1 MCDIMVDACLY
12 SCWFITAK
20 IFEILN
26 EVVFSNDD
34 KDLDYIVPDI
44 VTFVS
49 DDMGIKTISLNV
61 INLDDNSFNE
71 DGHEIVI
78 HVKLIAW
85 CIKYRQRKA
94 SKKDLSKELMFL
106 SWYATIWWDWC
117 VSDDEKKEQNNF
129 LWMSSGV
136 KLLLLF

>member
-1 MCDIMVDACLY
+1 MVDACLY

-61 INLDDNSFNE
+61 INLDDNNFNE
-71 DGHEIVI
+71 DGREIVI

-106 SWYATIWWDWC
+106 SWYATMWWNWLC
-117 VSDDEKKEQNNF
+117 QMMKKKNKTIF
-129 LWMSSGV
+129 YG
-136 KLLLLF
+136 

>member
-12 SCWFITAK
+12 SCWFIRAK

-34 KDLDYIVPDI
+34 KDLDYIDPDI

-61 INLDDNSFNE
+61 INLDDNNFNE
-71 DGHEIVI
+71 DGREIVI

-106 SWYATIWWDWC
+106 SWYATMWWNWLC
-117 VSDDEKKEQNNF
+117 QMMKKKNKTIF
-129 LWMSSGV
+129 YG
-136 KLLLLF
+136 

>member
-1 MCDIMVDACLY
+1 MVDACLY

-61 INLDDNSFNE
+61 INLDDNNFNE
-71 DGHEIVI
+71 DGREIVI

-106 SWYATIWWDWC
+106 SWYATIWWDWLC
-117 VSDDEKKEQNNF
+117 QMMKKKNKTIF
-129 LWMSSGV
+129 YG
-136 KLLLLF
+136 

>member
-1 MCDIMVDACLY
+1 MVDACLY

-34 KDLDYIVPDI
+34 KDLDYIDPDT

-61 INLDDNSFNE
+61 INLDDNNFNE
-71 DGHEIVI
+71 DGREIVI

-106 SWYATIWWDWC
+106 SWYATMWWNWLC
-117 VSDDEKKEQNNF
+117 QMMKKKNKTIF
-129 LWMSSGV
+129 YR
-136 KLLLLF
+136 

>member
-1 MCDIMVDACLY
+1 MCDIIVDACLS

-34 KDLDYIVPDI
+34 KDLDYIVPDT

-106 SWYATIWWDWC
+106 SWYVTIWWDWC

>member
-1 MCDIMVDACLY
+1 MVDACLY

-61 INLDDNSFNE
+61 INLDDNNFNE
-71 DGHEIVI
+71 DGREIVI

-106 SWYATIWWDWC
+106 SWYATMWWNWLC
-117 VSDDEKKEQNNF
+117 QMVKKKNKTIF
-129 LWMSSGV
+129 YG
-136 KLLLLF
+136 

>member
-34 KDLDYIVPDI
+34 KDLDYIDPDI

-61 INLDDNSFNE
+61 INLDDNNFNE
-71 DGHEIVI
+71 DGREIVI

-106 SWYATIWWDWC
+106 SWYATIWWDWLC
-117 VSDDEKKEQNNF
+117 QMMKKKNKTIF
-129 LWMSSGV
+129 YG
-136 KLLLLF
+136 

>member
-1 MCDIMVDACLY
+1 MVDACLY

-34 KDLDYIVPDI
+34 KDLDYIVPDT

-61 INLDDNSFNE
+61 INLDDNNFNE
-71 DGHEIVI
+71 DGREIVI

-106 SWYATIWWDWC
+106 SWYATMWWNWLC
-117 VSDDEKKEQNNF
+117 QMMKKKNKTIF
-129 LWMSSGV
+129 YG
-136 KLLLLF
+136 

>member
-1 MCDIMVDACLY
+1 MCDIIVDACLY

-34 KDLDYIVPDI
+34 KDLDYIDPDI
-44 VTFVS
+44 VTFVN

-61 INLDDNSFNE
+61 INLDDNNFNE
-71 DGHEIVI
+71 DGREIVI

-106 SWYATIWWDWC
+106 SWYATMWWNWLC
-117 VSDDEKKEQNNF
+117 QMMKKKNKTIF
-129 LWMSSGV
+129 YG
-136 KLLLLF
+136 

>member
-1 MCDIMVDACLY
+1 MVDACLY

-34 KDLDYIVPDI
+34 KDLDYIDPDI

-61 INLDDNSFNE
+61 INLDDNNFNE
-71 DGHEIVI
+71 DGREIVI

-106 SWYATIWWDWC
+106 SWYATMWWNWLC
-117 VSDDEKKEQNNF
+117 QMMKKKNKTIF
-129 LWMSSGV
+129 YG
-136 KLLLLF
+136 

>member
-34 KDLDYIVPDI
+34 KDLDYIDPDI

-61 INLDDNSFNE
+61 INLDDNNFNE
-71 DGHEIVI
+71 DGREIVI

-106 SWYATIWWDWC
+106 SWYATMWWNWLC
-117 VSDDEKKEQNNF
+117 QMMKKKNKTIF
-129 LWMSSGV
+129 YG
-136 KLLLLF
+136 

>member
-34 KDLDYIVPDI
+34 KDLDYIDPDN

-61 INLDDNSFNE
+61 INLDDNNFNE
-71 DGHEIVI
+71 DGREIVI

-106 SWYATIWWDWC
+106 SWYATMWWNWLC
-117 VSDDEKKEQNNF
+117 QMMKKKNKTIF
-129 LWMSSGV
+129 YG
-136 KLLLLF
+136 

>member
-12 SCWFITAK
+12 SCWFIRAK

-34 KDLDYIVPDI
+34 KDLDYIDPDI

-61 INLDDNSFNE
+61 INLDDNNFNE
-71 DGHEIVI
+71 DGREIVI

-94 SKKDLSKELMFL
+94 SKKDLSKE
-106 SWYATIWWDWC
+106 
-117 VSDDEKKEQNNF
+117 
-129 LWMSSGV
+129 
-136 KLLLLF
+136 

>member
-34 KDLDYIVPDI
+34 KDLDYIDPDI
-44 VTFVS
+44 VTFVN

-61 INLDDNSFNE
+61 INLDDNNFNE
-71 DGHEIVI
+71 DGREIVI

-106 SWYATIWWDWC
+106 SWYATMWWNWLC
-117 VSDDEKKEQNNF
+117 QMMKKKNKTIF
-129 LWMSSGV
+129 YG
-136 KLLLLF
+136 

>member
-1 MCDIMVDACLY
+1 MCDIIVDACLY

-34 KDLDYIVPDI
+34 KDLDYIDPDI

-61 INLDDNSFNE
+61 INLDDNNFNE
-71 DGHEIVI
+71 DGREIVI

-106 SWYATIWWDWC
+106 SWYATMWWNWLC
-117 VSDDEKKEQNNF
+117 QMMQKKNKTIF
-129 LWMSSGV
+129 YG
-136 KLLLLF
+136 

>member
-12 SCWFITAK
+12 SCWFITVK
-20 IFEILN
+20 IFEILK

-34 KDLDYIVPDI
+34 KDLDYIDPDI

-61 INLDDNSFNE
+61 INLDDNNFNE
-71 DGHEIVI
+71 DGREIVI

>member
-12 SCWFITAK
+12 SCWFIKAK

-34 KDLDYIVPDI
+34 KDLDYIDPDI

-61 INLDDNSFNE
+61 INLDDNNFNE
-71 DGHEIVI
+71 DGREIVI

-106 SWYATIWWDWC
+106 SWYATMWWNWLC
-117 VSDDEKKEQNNF
+117 QMMQKKNKTIF
-129 LWMSSGV
+129 YG
-136 KLLLLF
+136 

>member
-1 MCDIMVDACLY
+1 MVDACLY

-34 KDLDYIVPDI
+34 KDLDYIDPDI

-49 DDMGIKTISLNV
+49 DDMGIKIISLNV
-61 INLDDNSFNE
+61 INLDDNNFNE
-71 DGHEIVI
+71 DGREIVI

-106 SWYATIWWDWC
+106 SWYATMWWNWLC
-117 VSDDEKKEQNNF
+117 QMMKKMNKTIF
-129 LWMSSGV
+129 YG
-136 KLLLLF
+136 

>member
-61 INLDDNSFNE
+61 INLDDNNFNE
-71 DGHEIVI
+71 DGREIVI

-106 SWYATIWWDWC
+106 SWYATMWWNWLC
-117 VSDDEKKEQNNF
+117 QMMKKKNKTIF
-129 LWMSSGV
+129 YG
-136 KLLLLF
+136 

>member
-34 KDLDYIVPDI
+34 KDLDYIVPDT

-61 INLDDNSFNE
+61 INLDDNNFNE
-71 DGHEIVI
+71 DGREIVI

-106 SWYATIWWDWC
+106 SWYATMWWNWLC
-117 VSDDEKKEQNNF
+117 QMMQKKNKTIF
-129 LWMSSGV
+129 YG
-136 KLLLLF
+136 

>member
-61 INLDDNSFNE
+61 INLDDNNFNE
-71 DGHEIVI
+71 DGREIVI

-106 SWYATIWWDWC
+106 SWYATMWWNWLC
-117 VSDDEKKEQNNF
+117 QMMKKKNKTIF
-129 LWMSSGV
+129 YR
-136 KLLLLF
+136 

>member
-1 MCDIMVDACLY
+1 MVDACLY

-34 KDLDYIVPDI
+34 KDLDYIDPDI

-49 DDMGIKTISLNV
+49 DDMGIKIISLNV
-61 INLDDNSFNE
+61 INLDDNNFNE
-71 DGHEIVI
+71 DGREIVI

-106 SWYATIWWDWC
+106 SWYATMWWNWLC
-117 VSDDEKKEQNNF
+117 QMMKKKNKTIF
-129 LWMSSGV
+129 YG
-136 KLLLLF
+136 

>member
-34 KDLDYIVPDI
+34 KDLDYIVPDT

-61 INLDDNSFNE
+61 INLDDNNFNE
-71 DGHEIVI
+71 DGREIVI

-106 SWYATIWWDWC
+106 SWYATMWWNWLC
-117 VSDDEKKEQNNF
+117 QMMKKKNKTIF
-129 LWMSSGV
+129 YG
-136 KLLLLF
+136 

>member
-1 MCDIMVDACLY
+1 MCDIIVDACLY

-34 KDLDYIVPDI
+34 KDLDYIVPDT

-61 INLDDNSFNE
+61 INLDDNNFNE
-71 DGHEIVI
+71 DGREIVI

-106 SWYATIWWDWC
+106 SWYATMWWNWLC
-117 VSDDEKKEQNNF
+117 QMMKKKNKTIF
-129 LWMSSGV
+129 YG
-136 KLLLLF
+136 

>member
-1 MCDIMVDACLY
+1 MVDACLY

-20 IFEILN
+20 IFEILY

-34 KDLDYIVPDI
+34 KDLDYIDPDI

-61 INLDDNSFNE
+61 INLDDNNFNE
-71 DGHEIVI
+71 DGREIVI

-106 SWYATIWWDWC
+106 SWYATMWWNWLC
-117 VSDDEKKEQNNF
+117 QMMQKKNKTIF
-129 LWMSSGV
+129 YG
-136 KLLLLF
+136 

>member
-1 MCDIMVDACLY
+1 MCDIIVDACLS

-34 KDLDYIVPDI
+34 KDLDYIDPDI

-61 INLDDNSFNE
+61 INLDDNNFNE
-71 DGHEIVI
+71 DGREIVI

-106 SWYATIWWDWC
+106 SWYATMWWNWLC
-117 VSDDEKKEQNNF
+117 QMMKKKNKTIF
-129 LWMSSGV
+129 YG
-136 KLLLLF
+136 

>member
-1 MCDIMVDACLY
+1 MVDACLY
-12 SCWFITAK
+12 YCWFITAK

-34 KDLDYIVPDI
+34 KDLDYIVPDT

-61 INLDDNSFNE
+61 INLDDNNFNE
-71 DGHEIVI
+71 DGREIVI

-106 SWYATIWWDWC
+106 SWYATMWWNWLC
-117 VSDDEKKEQNNF
+117 QMMKKKNKTIF
-129 LWMSSGV
+129 YG
-136 KLLLLF
+136 

>member
-12 SCWFITAK
+12 SCWFIRAK

-34 KDLDYIVPDI
+34 KDLDYIDPDI

-61 INLDDNSFNE
+61 INLDDNNFNE
-71 DGHEIVI
+71 DGREIVI

-106 SWYATIWWDWC
+106 SWYATIWWDWLC
-117 VSDDEKKEQNNF
+117 QMMKKKNKTIF
-129 LWMSSGV
+129 YGWAV
-136 KLLLLF
+136 V

>member
-1 MCDIMVDACLY
+1 MVDACLY

-34 KDLDYIVPDI
+34 KDLDYIDPDI

-61 INLDDNSFNE
+61 INLDDNNFNE
-71 DGHEIVI
+71 DGREIVI

-106 SWYATIWWDWC
+106 SWYATIWWDWLC
-117 VSDDEKKEQNNF
+117 QMMKKKNKTIF
-129 LWMSSGV
+129 YG
-136 KLLLLF
+136 